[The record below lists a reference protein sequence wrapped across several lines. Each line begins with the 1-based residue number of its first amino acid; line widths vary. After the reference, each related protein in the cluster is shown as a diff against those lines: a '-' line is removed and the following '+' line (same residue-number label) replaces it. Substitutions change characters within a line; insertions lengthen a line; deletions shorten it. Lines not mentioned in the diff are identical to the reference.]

1 MKTTTVTAPS
11 IWASYLV
18 NGDSSGITEQ
28 DKVDAD
34 RYLDGVD
41 IVDVVRDDD
50 GDCMDPYFT
59 WHYELHGGNYEGGDV
74 LDYVA
79 ILTTN
84 WELEEYMEGNL

>member
-1 MKTTTVTAPS
+1 MKTTVVTAPS

-28 DKVDAD
+28 DKIDAD
-34 RYLDGVD
+34 RYLKDVD

-50 GDCMDPYFT
+50 GEGMDPYFT
-59 WHYELHGGNYEGGDV
+59 HEYYLHGGDDVGGEV

-79 ILTTN
+79 VLTTN
-84 WELEEYMEGNL
+84 WELQEYLEGNL